1 MLDIKKWMTIVESVH
16 PVVATAP
23 TPKHFERDTTVVLA
37 PNVGGGVGRFVEFTS
52 EGKALIDIKGL
63 IKEYS
68 EGEFAV
74 PERDISNG
82 NNWFNMS
89 VNPDTPGTQR
99 DKPEF
104 RSGDMVKVADV
115 YGTVIGPG
123 FGVFI
128 GYGTTGEDCI
138 ILFDGKQIVVPVENI
153 ASVLEQDAKNNFDS
167 MDNDGNLSPMSFG
180 SSNVKVVQE
189 PEMDHKDEFS
199 KWMDAVEE
207 ALKSEAIVV
216 EDMPP
221 VPSQCG
227 CGSWDCTVCF
237 PEQDEMPG
245 MHGALDGLGGADVS
259 CGPEVRPTCGN
270 ATDVHQYGQSI
281 TGMDLMGGT
290 SMPPENNVVSGALDY
305 GLEEMPSDIDDM
317 AAMEPM
323 QSPMEESDG
332 TEYPEAAAAIARKQG
347 NFEQLPRSSDGR
359 GIKLGDII
367 QSTEYRKVGGES
379 PLTHGED
386 NLDEAPDESDMSEY
400 DTDDPLAARDY
411 YNELATSPGS
421 EQDIM
426 QMEEWVGS
434 ILHMQSQGLSKS
446 PTLYDESDF
455 AAMGPEEVKRV
466 YQEVTGNMTEQ
477 GMYTMEN
484 IDNDVAAMIATLK
497 KYDTMVAEKKVT
509 KVKENGESDKSGS
522 NESDKK
528 NPWEKLGADKKGDV
542 EKSSKTHKG
551 GTVTKTD
558 TGLLH
563 KGTYGSGKDEVKET
577 ADPEV
582 LNWMSRFSKLGN
594 IKGYG
599 R

>member
-221 VPSQCG
+221 GPSQCG

-290 SMPPENNVVSGALDY
+290 SMPPENNVVSGALDHS
-305 GLEEMPSDIDDM
+305 LEE
-317 AAMEPM
+317 EP
-323 QSPMEESDG
+323 QS
-332 TEYPEAAAAIARKQG
+332 
-347 NFEQLPRSSDGR
+347 FEQLPRSSDGR

-386 NLDEAPDESDMSEY
+386 NLDEAPDEFDMSEY

-446 PTLYDESDF
+446 PTFYDESDF

-484 IDNDVAAMIATLK
+484 IDNDVAAMIATLR

-509 KVKENGESDKSGS
+509 KVKENGESDK
-522 NESDKK
+522 K
-528 NPWEKLGADKKGDV
+528 NPWEKLGADKKDNV

-563 KGTYGSGKDEVKET
+563 KGTYGRDKDEVKET

-594 IKGYG
+594 MKGYG